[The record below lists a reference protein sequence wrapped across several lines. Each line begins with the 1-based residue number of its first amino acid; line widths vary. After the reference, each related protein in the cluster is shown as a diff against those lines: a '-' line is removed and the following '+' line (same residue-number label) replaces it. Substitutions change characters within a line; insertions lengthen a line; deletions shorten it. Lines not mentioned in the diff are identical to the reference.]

1 MKTLI
6 AFLFAATTA
15 LSAALPALADEVEIR
30 MVQAMQSDGLWKFEI
45 TVYHPDSGDE
55 HMYSSIAI
63 FTPDETQIGYAD
75 VPTPS
80 IGADHVTTQ
89 VLNVAIPEDVEYIV
103 IRGKCSDYGW
113 THDGII
119 IALR

>member
-1 MKTLI
+1 MKKLI
-6 AFLFAATTA
+6 AFLIAAIT
-15 LSAALPALADEVEIR
+15 ALPAFADEVEIR
-30 MVQAMQSDGLWKFEI
+30 MVQAMQSNGLWKFEI
-45 TVYHPDSGDE
+45 TVYHPDTGTD
-55 HMYSSIAI
+55 HMYNSVAI
-63 FTPDETQIGYAD
+63 FTPNETQIGSAD

-89 VLNVAIPEDVEYIV
+89 VLDVHIPEEVEYIL

-113 THDGII
+113 THDGIV